1 MTAVGELDFLGDE
14 GLQRRLVRWS
24 FALLGAGGVVGAGLW
39 LAGTFDVAGEMGAL
53 RLGGIPPTLV
63 WLVLLAL
70 VSVGVLPVHELVHGA
85 LFRLFG
91 GPGTRVTFG
100 AQAGMLYAGCPGLV
114 LPRGRFC
121 VVLAGPVALLSG
133 ALLAVP
139 AEFGLP
145 CLGYVA
151 FVLHLA
157 GCSGDLLALCRV
169 LGDARCTH
177 CEDTERG
184 VRLLARAG

>member
-1 MTAVGELDFLGDE
+1 MTTFAELDFLGDE

-24 FALLGAGGVVGAGLW
+24 FALLGAGVALGAGLW
-39 LAGTFDVAGEMGAL
+39 LGGAFDVAGEMGAL
-53 RLGGIPPTLV
+53 RVGGMPPALV
-63 WLVLLAL
+63 WLALLVL

-91 GPGTRVTFG
+91 GPDTRVTFG

-121 VVLAGPVALLSG
+121 VVLAGPAVLLSS
-133 ALLAVP
+133 ALIVVCAAFGFP
-139 AEFGLP
+139 A
-145 CLGYVA
+145 LGYVA

-157 GCSGDLLALCRV
+157 GCSGDLLALYRV